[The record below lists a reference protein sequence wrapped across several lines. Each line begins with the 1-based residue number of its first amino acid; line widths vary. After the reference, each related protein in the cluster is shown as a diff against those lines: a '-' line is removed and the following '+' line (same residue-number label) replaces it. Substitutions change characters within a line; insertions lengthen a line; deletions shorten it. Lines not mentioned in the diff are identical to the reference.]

1 MLCVPRKT
9 VQILKC
15 LRLYKPLLHT
25 IFSVYFEM
33 FTLNHY
39 KMTVF
44 FSIYDPSVQT
54 QICVCACTMFIDL
67 MTFSSVVVPFKER
80 ERKKAIK
87 TTEPTEGISNCT

>member
-39 KMTVF
+39 KMTLVF
-44 FSIYDPSVQT
+44 SAFMIPLCKHRFVYVHAQCLL
-54 QICVCACTMFIDL
+54 I
-67 MTFSSVVVPFKER
+67 
-80 ERKKAIK
+80 
-87 TTEPTEGISNCT
+87 